1 MVSLRGADSSDAA
14 DASTAQRSPGGV
26 ASGPAPL
33 TPLTERILAR
43 LPGPR
48 LAWIT
53 AWALVPWLNLAV
65 VEALDAVDQG
75 APGVSLR
82 EVLNRTA
89 VTVAIVLA
97 LWGGMRIIADLRR
110 LPSALAAVV
119 EQDEPEVAA
128 LFRGI
133 DSTLVPLLLT
143 AGSMVVLPID
153 EALAGNLVAAVIQAL
168 TWLVIG
174 IPLWTAIWIYLT
186 VQVGLGRLGRGQL
199 TLQAYRGDRSL
210 GLLPVGRLAF
220 TAFWMLLGVVGPL
233 VLTNASDIPGAV
245 VGIVV
250 LVAGVALFFWS
261 LRRLHRQMIAVRE
274 RELELARGLYM
285 QTYKQIRDQPTLEVL
300 GQQASLL
307 KAAEELERRAERIL
321 VWPFDETTFARVVA
335 IASSV
340 TAGIIARL
348 LLEPVGL

>member
-1 MVSLRGADSSDAA
+1 M
-14 DASTAQRSPGGV
+14 AQPSPAVGGP
-26 ASGPAPL
+26 SGPAQL
-33 TPLTERILAR
+33 TPLTERILSR

-48 LAWIT
+48 FAWIG

-65 VEALDAVDQG
+65 VEALAAGDQG
-75 APGVSLR
+75 GAGVTLR
-82 EVLNRTA
+82 EGLNRAA

-97 LWGGMRIIADLRR
+97 LWGGTRIIADLRR
-110 LPSALAAVV
+110 LPPALAPVV
-119 EQDEPEVAA
+119 EQDEPQVAG

-133 DSTLVPLLLT
+133 DSTLIPVLLT
-143 AGSMVVLPID
+143 AASMVVLPIEKIVAGD
-153 EALAGNLVAAVIQAL
+153 VTAALIQAL

-174 IPLWTAIWIYLT
+174 IPLWTAVWIYLS

-199 TLQAYRGDRSL
+199 TLQAYQGDRSL

-220 TAFWMLLGVVGPL
+220 TAFWILLGVVGPL
-233 VLTNASDIPGAV
+233 VLTNASNIPAAV
-245 VGIVV
+245 VGMVV

-261 LRRLHRQMIAVRE
+261 LRRLHRQMVAVRE
-274 RELELARGLYM
+274 RELEMARGLYM
-285 QTYKQIRDQPTLEVL
+285 QTYQQVRDQPTLEVL
-300 GQQASLL
+300 GRQASLL

-321 VWPFDETTFARVVA
+321 VWPFDEVTFARVVA

>member
-1 MVSLRGADSSDAA
+1 MVSLRAAGPGDAA
-14 DASTAQRSPGGV
+14 DGSMTERLSGGV
-26 ASGPAPL
+26 ASGHAQM
-33 TPLTERILAR
+33 TPLTERILSR

-48 LAWIT
+48 FAWIA
-53 AWALVPWLNLAV
+53 AWALVPWLNLSV
-65 VEALDAVDQG
+65 VEAVAAVDQG
-75 APGVSLR
+75 APRSTLR
-82 EVLNRTA
+82 EVLNRAA

-97 LWGGMRIIADLRR
+97 LSGGIRIIADLRR
-110 LPSALAAVV
+110 LSPALATVV

-128 LFRGI
+128 LFRRI

-143 AGSMVVLPID
+143 AASMVVLPID
-153 EALAGNLVAAVIQAL
+153 EALAGDVVAALIQAL
-168 TWLVIG
+168 TWLIIG

-199 TLQAYRGDRSL
+199 TLQAYQGDRSL

-250 LVAGVALFFWS
+250 LLAGLGLFFWS
-261 LRRLHRQMIAVRE
+261 LRRLHRQMVAVRE
-274 RELELARGLYM
+274 RELEMARGLYM
-285 QTYKQIRDQPTLEVL
+285 QTYKQVRDQPTLEEL
-300 GQQASLL
+300 GRQAGLL

-321 VWPFDETTFARVVA
+321 VWPFDEVTFARVVA

>member
-1 MVSLRGADSSDAA
+1 MAQPSPAA
-14 DASTAQRSPGGV
+14 A
-26 ASGPAPL
+26 ASGQGQP
-33 TPLTERILAR
+33 TPVTERILSR

-48 LAWIT
+48 RAWIA

-65 VEALDAVDQG
+65 VQIVDAADRG
-75 APGVSLR
+75 GPGVTLR
-82 EVLNRTA
+82 EVLNRAA

-110 LPSALAAVV
+110 LPPALATVV
-119 EQDEPEVAA
+119 EQDEPEVAG
-128 LFRGI
+128 LFGGI
-133 DSTLVPLLLT
+133 DSMLVPLLLT
-143 AGSMVVLPID
+143 AASMVVLPID
-153 EALAGNLVAAVIQAL
+153 EALAGDLVAAAIQAL
-168 TWLVIG
+168 TWLIVG
-174 IPLWTAIWIYLT
+174 IPLWTAVWIYLT
-186 VQVGLGRLGRGQL
+186 VQVGLGRLGQGRL

-245 VGIVV
+245 VGTVV
-250 LVAGVALFFWS
+250 LVAGVGLFFWS

-285 QTYKQIRDQPTLEVL
+285 QTYQQVRDQPTLEVL
-300 GQQASLL
+300 GRQASLL

-321 VWPFDETTFARVVA
+321 VWPFDEVTFARVVA

>member
-1 MVSLRGADSSDAA
+1 
-14 DASTAQRSPGGV
+14 
-26 ASGPAPL
+26 L
-33 TPLTERILAR
+33 TPLTKRILAR

-48 LAWIT
+48 LTWIA

-65 VEALDAVDQG
+65 VGAVDPVDQG
-75 APGVSLR
+75 GHGPPLG

-97 LWGGMRIIADLRR
+97 LWGGTRIIDDLRR
-110 LPSALAAVV
+110 LPPALAPVV

-128 LFRGI
+128 LFRGV

-143 AGSMVVLPID
+143 AASMVVLPID
-153 EALAGNLVAAVIQAL
+153 EALAGDVMGAVIQAL
-168 TWLVIG
+168 TWLILG

-199 TLQAYRGDRSL
+199 TLQAYQGDRSL

-233 VLTNASDIPGAV
+233 VLTNASDVPGAI

-250 LVAGVALFFWS
+250 LVAGVGLFFWS

-274 RELELARGLYM
+274 RELDLARGLYM
-285 QTYKQIRDQPTLEVL
+285 QTYKQVRDQPTLEVL
-300 GQQASLL
+300 ERQAGLL

-321 VWPFDETTFARVVA
+321 VWPFDEATFARFVA

>member
-1 MVSLRGADSSDAA
+1 VW
-14 DASTAQRSPGGV
+14 V
-26 ASGPAPL
+26 V
-33 TPLTERILAR
+33 
-43 LPGPR
+43 
-48 LAWIT
+48 

-65 VEALDAVDQG
+65 VEAVAVVARG
-75 APGVSLR
+75 GPAVTLR
-82 EVLNRTA
+82 EVLNRAA

-97 LWGGMRIIADLRR
+97 LWGGLRIIAELRR
-110 LPSALAAVV
+110 LPAILAAVV

-143 AGSMVVLPID
+143 AASIVVLPID
-153 EALAGNLVAAVIQAL
+153 EALAGDVVAAAIQAL
-168 TWLVIG
+168 TWLIIG
-174 IPLWTAIWIYLT
+174 IPLWTAVWTYLT

-199 TLQAYRGDRSL
+199 TLQAYQGDRSL

-233 VLTNASDIPGAV
+233 VLTNVSDIPGAV
-245 VGIVV
+245 VGSVV
-250 LVAGVALFFWS
+250 LVAGVGLFFWS
-261 LRRLHRQMIAVRE
+261 LRRLHGQMIAVRE

-285 QTYKQIRDQPTLEVL
+285 QTYKQVRNQPTLDEL
-300 GQQASLL
+300 GRQAGLL

-321 VWPFDETTFARVVA
+321 VWPFDEVTFARVVA

>member
-1 MVSLRGADSSDAA
+1 MVSDRAA
-14 DASTAQRSPGGV
+14 
-26 ASGPAPL
+26 ASGEAAERAQPSAVAAASDRAHP
-33 TPLTERILAR
+33 TPLTERILSR

-48 LAWIT
+48 LAWVA

-65 VEALDAVDQG
+65 VQAVAADNRGGPGLALG
-75 APGVSLR
+75 
-82 EVLNRTA
+82 EVLNRAA

-97 LWGGMRIIADLRR
+97 LWGGMRIITELRR
-110 LPSALAAVV
+110 LPPALAAVV

-133 DSTLVPLLLT
+133 DSTVVPLLLT
-143 AGSMVVLPID
+143 AASMVVLPID
-153 EALAGNLVAAVIQAL
+153 EALAGNVMAAVIQAL
-168 TWLVIG
+168 TWLIVG
-174 IPLWTAIWIYLT
+174 IPLWTAVWIYLM

-199 TLQAYRGDRSL
+199 TLQAYQGDRSL

-250 LVAGVALFFWS
+250 LVAGVGLFFWS

-274 RELELARGLYM
+274 RELEMARGLYM
-285 QTYKQIRDQPTLEVL
+285 QTYQQVRDQPTLEEL
-300 GQQASLL
+300 GRQASLL

-321 VWPFDETTFARVVA
+321 VWPFDEVTFARVVA